1 MKYIKYFFQFLII
14 ILSFSI
20 FKILGPNISSNLSG
34 KIFQKIGPFFRSK
47 KIVHS
52 NIKKAYPNIETEN
65 LNKITNLMWNNYG
78 RVFAEY
84 VFIKDFR
91 FGNLSSNIEIK
102 GQNVLDQIKRSNQ
115 KVIFVSGHLGN
126 FELMAMCLDKNNI
139 NLSTIYRPLNN
150 VFLNKI
156 MEGIRKKYI
165 CKNQIKKGIGGMKA
179 LISLKKKNFST
190 ALMIDQR
197 VSEGILSN
205 FFNKKALTTTIPA
218 QLIKKFNIP
227 VIPIYIE
234 RIREINFEITID
246 KPIYFSKNDSN
257 QIITDRLNKVLESMI
272 LKKPEQWIWTH
283 NRWK

>member
-1 MKYIKYFFQFLII
+1 MKYVKYFFQFLII
-14 ILSFSI
+14 ILSFCI
-20 FKILGPNISSNLSG
+20 FKILGPNLSSNLSG

-47 KIVHS
+47 EIIHS
-52 NIKKAYPNIETEN
+52 NIKKAFPNIEKEN
-65 LNKITNLMWNNYG
+65 LDKMINLMWNNYG

-91 FGNLSSNIEIK
+91 FGKLSSNIKIK
-102 GQNVLDQIKRSNQ
+102 GQNILDQIKRSNQ

-139 NLSTIYRPLNN
+139 NLSAIYRPLNN
-150 VFLNKI
+150 IFLNRI
-156 MEGIRKKYI
+156 MERIRKKYI
-165 CKNQIKKGIGGMKA
+165 CKNQIKKGIGGMKE
-179 LISLKKKNFST
+179 LILLKKKNFST

-205 FFNKKALTTTIPA
+205 FFNEKALTTTIPA

-246 KPIYFSKNDSN
+246 KPIYFSKNDTN

>member
-1 MKYIKYFFQFLII
+1 MKYVKYFFQFLII
-14 ILSFSI
+14 ILSFCI
-20 FKILGPNISSNLSG
+20 FKILGPNMSSNLSG

-47 KIVHS
+47 QIIHS
-52 NIKKAYPNIETEN
+52 NIKKAFPNIEKEK
-65 LNKITNLMWNNYG
+65 LDKIINLMWDNYG

-91 FGNLSSNIEIK
+91 FGKLSSNIEIK
-102 GQNVLDQIKRSNQ
+102 GQNILDQIKKSNQ

-139 NLSTIYRPLNN
+139 NLSAIYRPLNN
-150 VFLNKI
+150 IFLNQI

-165 CKNQIKKGIGGMKA
+165 CKNQIKKGIGGMKT
-179 LISLKKKNFST
+179 LISLKKRNFST

-205 FFNKKALTTTIPA
+205 FFNEKALTTTIPA

-272 LKKPEQWIWTH
+272 LKCPEQWIWTH

>member
-1 MKYIKYFFQFLII
+1 MKYVKYFFQFLII
-14 ILSFSI
+14 ILSFCI
-20 FKILGPNISSNLSG
+20 FKILGPNVSSNLSG

-47 KIVHS
+47 EIIHS
-52 NIKKAYPNIETEN
+52 NIKKAFPNIEKEN
-65 LNKITNLMWNNYG
+65 LDKMINLMWNNYG

-91 FGNLSSNIEIK
+91 FGKLSSNIEIK

-139 NLSTIYRPLNN
+139 NLSAIYRPLNN
-150 VFLNKI
+150 IFLNKI
-156 MEGIRKKYI
+156 MEDIRKKYI
-165 CKNQIKKGIGGMKA
+165 CKNQVKKGIGGMKE

-205 FFNKKALTTTIPA
+205 FFDEKALTTTIPA
-218 QLIKKFNIP
+218 QLIRKFSIP
-227 VIPIYIE
+227 VVPIYIE
-234 RIREINFEITID
+234 RLKEINFEITID

-257 QIITDRLNKVLESMI
+257 QIITDRLNKVIESMI

>member
-1 MKYIKYFFQFLII
+1 MKYVKYFFQFLII
-14 ILSFSI
+14 ILSFCI
-20 FKILGPNISSNLSG
+20 FKILGPNLSSNLSG
-34 KIFQKIGPFFRSK
+34 RIFQKIGPFFRSK
-47 KIVHS
+47 EIIHS
-52 NIKKAYPNIETEN
+52 NIKKALPNIEKEN
-65 LNKITNLMWNNYG
+65 LDKIINLMWNNYG

-91 FGNLSSNIEIK
+91 FGKLSSNIEIK
-102 GQNVLDQIKRSNQ
+102 GQDILDEIKRYNQ

-205 FFNKKALTTTIPA
+205 FFNEKALTTTIPA